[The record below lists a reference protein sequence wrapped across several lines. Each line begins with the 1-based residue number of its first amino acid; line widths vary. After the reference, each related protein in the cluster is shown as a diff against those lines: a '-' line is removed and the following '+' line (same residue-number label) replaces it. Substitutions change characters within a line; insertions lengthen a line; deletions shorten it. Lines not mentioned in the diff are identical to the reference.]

1 MQRGD
6 EKGRKLDNWIC
17 AAIFIMRIIIS
28 PRHQLGLGDN
38 AACNCLCLLNAKD
51 KNESE
56 ICSYTA
62 LDTPH
67 IYHQFYL
74 VLSHYQP
81 AQLSA
86 QPTHAPTQTSLH
98 CSWKYLLIISEK
110 IDQQIM
116 RSEFMVDKMLQLCQH
131 SWMSQTRSK
140 RETNNVFRLSMN
152 RWGFVWSMLQIQGAR
167 KWFPSNNP
175 GISWR

>member
-6 EKGRKLDNWIC
+6 EKGRKLDNWIF
-17 AAIFIMRIIIS
+17 AAIFILGIIIS
-28 PRHQLGLGDN
+28 PWHQLGLGDN

-56 ICSYTA
+56 ICNYTGYA
-62 LDTPH
+62 TH
-67 IYHQFYL
+67 
-74 VLSHYQP
+74 LSLLLSRIEP
-81 AQLSA
+81 VSARTAQRSA
-86 QPTHAPTQTSLH
+86 NARTHTQTSLH

-131 SWMSQTRSK
+131 SWSK
-140 RETNNVFRLSMN
+140 EKRTMCSDCQWIVEALFDQCCKFKAQESDFRLTTLE
-152 RWGFVWSMLQIQGAR
+152 F
-167 KWFPSNNP
+167 
-175 GISWR
+175 SWR